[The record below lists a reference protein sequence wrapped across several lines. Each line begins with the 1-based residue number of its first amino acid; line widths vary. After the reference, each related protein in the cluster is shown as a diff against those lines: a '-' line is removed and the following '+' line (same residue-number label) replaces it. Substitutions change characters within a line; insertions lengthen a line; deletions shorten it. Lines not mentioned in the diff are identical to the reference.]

1 MHNTLLIIHSLLRWA
16 ILLTGIWAFIRA
28 AKGVSGKTPYTAADN
43 KASLFFSISLDIQ
56 FLIGLL
62 MYFITSPL
70 TKAALSDMGAAMK
83 DSTLR
88 FFAVEHTTMALLALI
103 LVHIGR
109 SKVKKAVGDAKKHK
123 TAMIFFGLALLLILL
138 LIPWPF
144 RTALGRGWI

>member
-28 AKGVSGKTPYTAADN
+28 CKGVSGKTPFTAADN
-43 KASLFFSISLDIQ
+43 KASLFFSISLDVQ

-70 TKAALSDMGAAMK
+70 IKSALSDMGAAMK

-88 FFAVEHTTMALLALI
+88 FFAVEHTIMALLALI

-109 SKVKKAVGDAKKHK
+109 SKVKKAANDAKKHK
-123 TAMIFFGLALLLILL
+123 TALIFYGLALLLILL

-144 RTALGRGWI
+144 RAALGRGWI